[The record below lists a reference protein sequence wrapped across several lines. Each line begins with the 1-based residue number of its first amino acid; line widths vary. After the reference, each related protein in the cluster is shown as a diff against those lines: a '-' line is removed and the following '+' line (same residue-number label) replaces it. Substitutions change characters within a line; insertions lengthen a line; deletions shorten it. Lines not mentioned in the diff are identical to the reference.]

1 MPTDSTSL
9 RRDTTRSLD
18 RSHGSFELALAPVI
32 MALLGLWLD
41 RTVDTVPL
49 FTLVFA
55 VVGVLGSSIKIFYA
69 YKHSMAE
76 LDRTRRPAPAQ
87 ATEDVA

>member
-1 MPTDSTSL
+1 MPADNSSL
-9 RRDTTRSLD
+9 KQDATRSLN

-32 MALLGLWLD
+32 LALLGLWLD

-55 VVGVLGSSIKIFYA
+55 VVGVLGSFTKIY
-69 YKHSMAE
+69 YGYRHSMAE
-76 LDRTRRPAPAQ
+76 LERSTPWANKGGPS
-87 ATEDVA
+87 